1 MTNYEKYGAED
12 EKIIFLGVVN
22 ELPYLRMLLKSDVVE
37 MAITRIDDRIDIIE
51 SQEENKKV
59 IKDE

>member
-12 EKIIFLGVVN
+12 EKIIFLDVVN

-51 SQEENKKV
+51 SQEENKKG
-59 IKDE
+59 DQG